1 MKVLV
6 FHCFLIVKIN
16 VWLLILDYV
25 KLWKKVKINYGIVS
39 SVYEHAVLWHDVNS
53 LGQHAHYNAD
63 STGNWFEF
71 E

>member
-1 MKVLV
+1 MKESKNDLLV
-6 FHCFLIVKIN
+6 
-16 VWLLILDYV
+16 
-25 KLWKKVKINYGIVS
+25 
-39 SVYEHAVLWHDVNS
+39 VYEHAVRKHDDKS